1 MSSLVRSSYLIC
13 PICSSHLCDHRA
25 LRNHLQ
31 SSCHAIV
38 RKSEL
43 DSLVEAARNGEG
55 EAIYQGDLAKGGR
68 DKGGRDKNNRDIP
81 QTPAEEPTIVATV
94 VEVRDNTSPA
104 ATSETSWT
112 RVGPWYV
119 HVGVLAIALTLHTV
133 HTVSCSSTVKMLA
146 FASARIPTAT

>member
-31 SSCHAIV
+31 SSRHAIV

-68 DKGGRDKNNRDIP
+68 DKNNRDIP
-81 QTPAEEPTIVATV
+81 QTPAEEPTIVATI
-94 VEVRDNTSPA
+94 VEVRDKTSPA

-119 HVGVLAIALTLHTV
+119 QVGVLAIL
-133 HTVSCSSTVKMLA
+133 
-146 FASARIPTAT
+146 